1 MDNTSPEL
9 FEVLIQNKTD
19 AYGTVRS
26 NRRNLPPN
34 FPKEK
39 LKKGEVAAWQK
50 GKMIALKWKDKKDV
64 CLMSTVHNAASS
76 IVKTKGGQEI
86 LKPNLVLDY
95 NHTMGGVD
103 KADQELTYY
112 PVMRK
117 QQKRYYKKIFRHFLE
132 QCLWNAYILFLENSD
147 RQSSSSKAVEH
158 ADFQLMI
165 VDRLFMEHMTVV
177 TPGKKPGRRSL
188 VQGNLERLTVRHFID
203 HVPPTTPNKG
213 QL

>member
-76 IVKTKGGQEI
+76 IVKTKGGQEN

-95 NHTMGGVD
+95 NHT
-103 KADQELTYY
+103 
-112 PVMRK
+112 
-117 QQKRYYKKIFRHFLE
+117 
-132 QCLWNAYILFLENSD
+132 
-147 RQSSSSKAVEH
+147 
-158 ADFQLMI
+158 I
-165 VDRLFMEHMTVV
+165 VWVGWTR
-177 TPGKKPGRRSL
+177 PIRS
-188 VQGNLERLTVRHFID
+188 
-203 HVPPTTPNKG
+203 
-213 QL
+213 